1 MKLVTQFIDPS
12 DATEANSR
20 LRKAGVMTEIT
31 SLDPHIMSNS
41 RTGALRIGL
50 WVVFED
56 QFDDAVQLLGN
67 PDHVP
72 QRLISLAE
80 MKKIK
85 STARVSRLE
94 SGQKKLATLATIIF
108 STCLLGLVL
117 YVAIGL
123 LNGT

>member
-1 MKLVTQFIDPS
+1 MQLITQFIDPS

-20 LRKAGVMTEIT
+20 LRRAGVMTEIT

-56 QFDDAVQLLGN
+56 QFDDAVRLLED

-72 QRLISLAE
+72 HRVISLSE
-80 MKKIK
+80 MSRIK
-85 STARVSRLE
+85 STTDDSWLE
-94 SGQKKLATLATIIF
+94 SGQRKLANLATLM
-108 STCLLGLVL
+108 
-117 YVAIGL
+117 
-123 LNGT
+123 